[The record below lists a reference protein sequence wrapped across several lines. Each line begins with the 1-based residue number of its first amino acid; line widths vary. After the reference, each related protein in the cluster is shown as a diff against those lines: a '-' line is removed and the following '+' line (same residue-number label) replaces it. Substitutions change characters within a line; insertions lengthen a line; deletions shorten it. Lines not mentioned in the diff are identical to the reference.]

1 MNRPRLA
8 AAAVAILLVAGSA
21 GWSFYKEVVV
31 GQAMGDAAE
40 AFIATLNDEQR
51 QTVVLA
57 YDVPQRVDWHFIPKE
72 ERKGLQIRHMS
83 EEQRKA
89 AHALLQTALS
99 QAGYDKAT
107 QIMHLENLLHEFE
120 AGKGR
125 FLRDPER
132 YYFTIFGDPASSGR
146 WGLSVEGHHLSLNF
160 VVEEGEV
167 ISSTPQVFCTNPAT
181 VKNENSAGVKVGT
194 RVLADEEQLA
204 FDLVNSLSAEQKAAA
219 LFAETA
225 LQEVRDPGSPQPP
238 QDPAIGL
245 PAADMTADQQA
256 VLQKLLDTYAG
267 AMPATVAEARLAAI
281 EQAGLDNVHFAWA
294 GATEPG
300 IGHYYRIQGPTFV
313 VEFVNTQPDAAG
325 NIANHIHTVWRDMRG
340 DFGVP
345 IE

>member
-1 MNRPRLA
+1 MNRPRIAVA
-8 AAAVAILLVAGSA
+8 AASLLIFASA

-31 GQAMGDAAE
+31 GQAMTDAAA
-40 AFIATLNDEQR
+40 AFIGTLDAEQK
-51 QTVVLA
+51 QTAVLA
-57 YDVPQRVDWHFIPKE
+57 YDVPQRVDWHFIPKA
-72 ERKGLQIRHMS
+72 ERKGLQIRNMT

-107 QIMHLENLLHEFE
+107 QIMHLENLLHELE
-120 AGKGR
+120 AGRGQNI
-125 FLRDPER
+125 RDPQR
-132 YYFTIFGDPASSGR
+132 YYFTIFGNPASSGR

-160 VVEEGEV
+160 VVENGEV

-181 VKNENSAGVKVGT
+181 VKNENASGVKVGT
-194 RVLADEEQLA
+194 RILADEEQLA
-204 FDLVNSLSAEQKAAA
+204 FDLVQSLTAEQKKTA
-219 LFAETA
+219 LFADKA
-225 LQEVRDPGSPQPP
+225 PAEVRDPGSPQPP

-267 AMPATVAEARLAAI
+267 AMPASVAAARLAAI
-281 EQAGLDNVHFAWA
+281 EKAGLDSVHFAWA

-300 IGHYYRIQGPTFV
+300 VGHYYRIQGPTFV

-325 NIANHIHTVWRDMRG
+325 NVANHIHTVWRDMHG

-345 IE
+345 IR